1 MVNETNYRHY
11 LQGELVR
18 RISANPRYSQ
28 RAFAKSLGLSPGE
41 LSEILSG
48 KRRLTL
54 KKALKIAKSMG
65 LNSHETKHLLSLVEN
80 EVINDEAETVLVAQE
95 EGRKNLE
102 MDLFNVVSEWY
113 CFAILNLSECA
124 GFAWSTT
131 WIGKKLGISP
141 LQVKVALERMMRVGL
156 IEETKDGLRA
166 CEDFI
171 FSPDG
176 IPSQAIR
183 NYHRAILQKA
193 SESLET
199 QHLDEREITGLGFA
213 VDPKHIPNIKKE
225 IQQFRDMIAEKYSK
239 GEKTVVYQLELAL
252 FKLSEGDTRE

>member
-54 KKALKIAKSMG
+54 KKAMKISKSMG
-65 LNSHETKHLLSLVEN
+65 LNSHETRHLLMLVEN
-80 EVINDEAETVLVAQE
+80 EVIDAETPSSSQDEV

-102 MDLFNVVSEWY
+102 MDIFNIISEWY
-113 CFAILNLSECA
+113 CFAILNLSECE
-124 GFAWSTT
+124 GFIWSTT
-131 WIGKKLGISP
+131 WIGRKLGISP
-141 LQVKVALERMMRVGL
+141 LQVKVAIERMMRVGL
-156 IEETKDGLRA
+156 IEETKDGLKSS
-166 CEDFI
+166 EDFI

-183 NYHRAILQKA
+183 NYHSAILKKA
-193 SESLET
+193 TESLET
-199 QHLDEREITGLGFA
+199 QNLDEREITGLGFA
-213 VDPKHIPNIKKE
+213 VDPKHIPTIKKE
-225 IQQFRDMIAEKYSK
+225 IQEFRDMIAQKYSK
-239 GEKTVVYQLELAL
+239 GEKTVIYQLELAL